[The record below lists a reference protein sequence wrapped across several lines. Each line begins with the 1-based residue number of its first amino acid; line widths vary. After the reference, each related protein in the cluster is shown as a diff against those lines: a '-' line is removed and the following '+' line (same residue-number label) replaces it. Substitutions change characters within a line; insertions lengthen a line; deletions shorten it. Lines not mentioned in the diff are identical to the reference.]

1 MIHSKDIAP
10 ALGAEIFGIDLAN
23 SLVPNIVQEIHQMF
37 LDRSVLVFR
46 NQTLTPKQQVRF
58 ARYFGSVVPYPFL
71 KGLECCPEVLEVI
84 TRPEDGVNFGGGWHT
99 DTPYLEIPSLG
110 SVLYAKELPPVGGDT
125 IFSNM
130 YLAYD
135 ALDKKIQ
142 NFLDGQQAVH
152 SANKRYAK
160 PADRSQIYGQIK
172 QAGNKKNMRL
182 ENYHP
187 IIRTHPETSRKS
199 LFVSSLHTTTIK
211 GMEEKAADTL
221 LARLYEHQASDVFTC
236 RVVWEPDTLVIW
248 DNRCVLHNALFDYAG
263 YKRRMHRVTIEG
275 DRPT

>member
-1 MIHSKDIAP
+1 MIKSEDISP

-23 SLVPNIVQEIHQMF
+23 PLPPKIVQEIHTIF
-37 LDRSVLVFR
+37 LNRLVLVFR
-46 NQTLTPKQQVRF
+46 NQILTPKQQLKF

-84 TRPEDGVNFGGGWHT
+84 TRPEDSVNFGGGWHT

-125 IFSNM
+125 LFSNM

-135 ALDKKIQ
+135 TLDKKTQ
-142 NFLDGQQAVH
+142 SFLNGQRGVH

-160 PADRSQIYGQIK
+160 PADRSHIYGKIK
-172 QAGNKKNMRL
+172 QAEDKKNMSM

-187 IIRTHPETSRKS
+187 IIRTHPETNRKS
-199 LFVSSLHTTTIK
+199 LFVSSLHTITIK
-211 GMEEKAADTL
+211 EMEEKAADIMLT
-221 LARLYEHQASDVFTC
+221 RLYEHQANDAFTC

-275 DRPT
+275 DRPS

>member
-1 MIHSKDIAP
+1 MIQSKDISF
-10 ALGAEIFGIDLAN
+10 ALGAEIFGIDLA
-23 SLVPNIVQEIHQMF
+23 SPLVPNLVQEIHQIF
-37 LDRSVLVFR
+37 LDRLVLVFR
-46 NQTLTPKQQVRF
+46 NQILTPKQQVRF

-84 TRPEDGVNFGGGWHT
+84 TQPEDGVNFGGGWHT

-125 IFSNM
+125 LFSNM
-130 YLAYD
+130 YMAYD
-135 ALDKKIQ
+135 TLDKKTRS
-142 NFLDGQQAVH
+142 FLDGQLGVH

-172 QAGNKKNMRL
+172 QAESKENMSM

-187 IIRTHPETSRKS
+187 IIRTHCETNRKS

-211 GMEEKAADTL
+211 GMKEKAADIMLT
-221 LARLYEHQASDVFTC
+221 RLYEHQARDAFTC